1 MTLELLLDDAPGL
14 APLALAAELGW
25 ISLPLPLRTVPNLT
39 ADDAREGA
47 EALLVLPAV
56 EYALLQQSHLIV
68 PALAAGGQHGGATV
82 LVADRR
88 LDEIETPLVD
98 LDGASRG
105 AECLARATLGPFYG
119 ITGAVWAREG
129 EERGRPPAGT
139 SDEHQD
145 SSTAA
150 GDGLAAETQA
160 AGEASIARPTV
171 LVREGGEALHLL
183 DEPGIA
189 TVADLGRAWFILTA
203 LPPVSHLLLAP
214 RALPPAEE
222 AGLRELTAALPGAL
236 TTIHERRRE
245 LRRELSDRYGVS
257 RERLNAFYNDQFS
270 TLTGD
275 AQKSVLALLARGGR
289 EVGLPSVARLN
300 LAGDAPHV

>member
-1 MTLELLLDDAPGL
+1 MALELLLDDAPAL
-14 APLALAAELGW
+14 APLALAVELGW
-25 ISLPLPLRTVPNLT
+25 VSLPLPLRTVPHLT
-39 ADDAREGA
+39 ADEARARADA
-47 EALLVLPAV
+47 LVVLPAV
-56 EYALLQQSHLIV
+56 EYALVQQSHLIV
-68 PALAAGGQHGGATV
+68 PALAAGGQHGSATV

-88 LDEIETPLVD
+88 LDEIEAPTVD
-98 LDGASRG
+98 LEGASRG

-119 ITGAVWAREG
+119 ISGTVWTREG
-129 EERGRPPAGT
+129 EAGGHPPGGR
-139 SDEHQD
+139 SDGHHD
-145 SSTAA
+145 SSAAA
-150 GDGLAAETQA
+150 GDGAAAETQV
-160 AGEASIARPTV
+160 AGEASLARPTV

-203 LPPVSHLLLAP
+203 LPPVSHLFLAP
-214 RALPPAEE
+214 RALPPADE
-222 AGLRELTAALPGAL
+222 AGLRELTEALPGAL
-236 TTIHERRRE
+236 ATIHERRRE

-257 RERLNAFYNDQFS
+257 RERLNDFYNDQFS

-289 EVGLPSVARLN
+289 GVGLPPVARLN

>member
-1 MTLELLLDDAPGL
+1 MALELLLDDAPAL
-14 APLALAAELGW
+14 APLALAVELGW
-25 ISLPLPLRTVPNLT
+25 VSLPLPLRTVPNLT
-39 ADDAREGA
+39 ADAARAGA

-88 LDEIETPLVD
+88 LDEIEAPVVD
-98 LDGASRG
+98 LEGASRG

-119 ITGAVWAREG
+119 ISGAVWTREG
-129 EERGRPPAGT
+129 GAGARPPDGKGGARH
-139 SDEHQD
+139 DPPP
-145 SSTAA
+145 AA
-150 GDGLAAETQA
+150 GDGPAAATGVADEGA
-160 AGEASIARPTV
+160 PARPTV
-171 LVREGGEALHLL
+171 LVREGSEALHLL
-183 DEPGIA
+183 DEPGVA

-203 LPPVSHLLLAP
+203 LPPVSHLFLVP
-214 RALPPAEE
+214 RALPPAAE
-222 AGLRELTAALPGAL
+222 AELRELTAALPGAL
-236 TTIHERRRE
+236 ATIHERRRE

-257 RERLNAFYNDQFS
+257 REMLNAFYNDQFS

-289 EVGLPSVARLN
+289 GVGLPPVTRLG